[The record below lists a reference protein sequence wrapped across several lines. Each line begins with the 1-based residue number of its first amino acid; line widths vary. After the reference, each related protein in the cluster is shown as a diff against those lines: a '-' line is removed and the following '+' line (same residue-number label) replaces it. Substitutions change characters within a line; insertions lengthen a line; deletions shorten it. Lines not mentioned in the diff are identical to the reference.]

1 MKPDLARAPL
11 TIVNPQGTDKEM
23 LDSLLAATFLYF
35 RDQVDPGTGLTADKT
50 QPHSPSS
57 IAAVGLGLSAQIVA
71 VEHGL
76 LTRTDAIVRTLKVLR
91 FFGSSHQGREP
102 DASGYKGFYYHFLD
116 MHTGLRAWKSELST
130 IDTAILMAGI
140 LTAAAYFDADN
151 GNENE
156 IRELADKLYRR
167 VDWQWAASGA
177 ATIRHGWKPGSG
189 FLRYRWDTGYS
200 EAHIL
205 YVLALGSATYP
216 IEPEGYR
223 RWTSTFRNQ
232 TVYGYDHLCAGPLFI
247 HQMSHQW
254 LDFRGIHDDF
264 NRRTGIDYFENSRR
278 ATYVQRQ
285 YAIEN
290 PLKFAHYGEN
300 NWGLTAS
307 DGPGPAILRVNG
319 VRRVFYDYTA
329 RGAPFGPDDG
339 TLSPWAVIASLPFA
353 PEIVI
358 PTVRH
363 AIGRL
368 DLKTHSRYG
377 FDASFNP
384 TYPETNG
391 NPNGW
396 VSPWIFGLNQG
407 PIILMIENYQSGLIW
422 KLMRKCPYI
431 ARGLQ
436 RAGFAPEGEIG

>member
-1 MKPDLARAPL
+1 MKPHRAKAALP
-11 TIVNPQGTDKEM
+11 IVNPQGTDKEM
-23 LDSLLAATFLYF
+23 LDSLLTATCLYF
-35 RDQVDPGTGLTADKT
+35 RDEVNPRTGLTADKT
-50 QPHSPSS
+50 QPHAPSS
-57 IAAVGLGLSAQIVA
+57 IAAVGLGLSALIVA
-71 VEHGL
+71 VERDL
-76 LTRTDAIVRTLKVLR
+76 LSRANAIVRTLKVLR
-91 FFGSSHQGREP
+91 FFEASHQGPEP

-116 MHTGLRAWKSELST
+116 MHTGRRAWKSELST

-140 LTAAAYFDADN
+140 LSAAAYFDLD
-151 GNENE
+151 NENEHE
-156 IRELADKLYRR
+156 IRELANGLYRR
-167 VDWQWAASGA
+167 VDWRWALDCA
-177 ATIRHGWKPGSG
+177 ATIRHGWKPESG
-189 FLRYRWDTGYS
+189 FLRYRWDNGYS

-205 YVLALGSATYP
+205 YVLALGSPTFG
-216 IEPEGYR
+216 IEPQGYR
-223 RWTSTFRNQ
+223 QWISTFENQ
-232 TVYGYDHLCAGPLFI
+232 TVYGYDYLYAGPLFI

-254 LDFRGIHDDF
+254 LDFRGIRDDF

-278 ATYVQRQ
+278 ATYVQKQ

-290 PLKFAHYGEN
+290 PLQFAHYGEN

-307 DGPGPAILRVNG
+307 DGPGSAVLQLNG
-319 VRRVFYDYTA
+319 VQRVFYDYVA

-358 PTVRH
+358 PTARH
-363 AIGRL
+363 AIERL
-368 DLKTHSRYG
+368 DLKKHSRYG

-384 TYPETNG
+384 TFPDKSG
-391 NPNGW
+391 NQNGW

-422 KLMRKCPYI
+422 NLMRKCRYV

-436 RAGFAPEGEIG
+436 QAGFAPSEKNG